1 MYYLVDDGGM
11 LVNARFDLSGSDTDP
26 FVIVESSGGAKKASQ
41 TSRRNPDYN
50 KLVRILFEKLAA
62 MNVLINAVI
71 LESAK
76 VSNLQKEDR
85 TVQLDNPY
93 PVDLRTVDIEEF
105 RKLIGKKISS
115 MHQAPGIKRLGN
127 SQKKI
132 KIILSR
138 NVSARELG
146 AIDGS
151 SSLTFGSQSPAYA
164 LNATGFIGVNEAL
177 EGGGYKSYRQH
188 RKRENKLR
196 KAKIADCLAKGFN
209 LKCQVKGC
217 GFDFQLVYGEIGQNY
232 AHVHHLKPLGFRKSA
247 EKTKLEDLAIVCA
260 NCHAMIH
267 RGKQCRPLEG
277 LIKGN
282 GHRFLDSNEGR

>member
-1 MYYLVDDGGM
+1 MYYLVDDSGM
-11 LVNARFDLSGSDTDP
+11 LVNARFDLSESHSDP
-26 FVIVESSGGAKKASQ
+26 FVIVESSGGANRTSQ

-50 KLVRILFEKLAA
+50 KLVRILFERLAA
-62 MNVLINAVI
+62 MDVLVNAVI

-76 VSNLQKEDR
+76 VSNLQIKDR

-93 PVDLRTVDIEEF
+93 PVDLKTVDIEEF

-132 KIILSR
+132 KIRFSR
-138 NVSARELG
+138 KVNARELG
-146 AIDGS
+146 ARDAS
-151 SSLTFGSQSPAYA
+151 SGISFGSESAEVS
-164 LNATGFIGVNEAL
+164 LVATGFGNVNEAL

-196 KAKIADCLAKGFN
+196 KAKISDCLARGSN
-209 LKCQVKGC
+209 LKCEVKGC
-217 GFDFQLVYGEIGQNY
+217 GFDFQLVYGEVGQNY
-232 AHVHHLKPLGFRKSA
+232 AHVHHLKPLGDRKSA
-247 EKTKLEDLAIVCA
+247 ETTKLEDLAIVCA

-267 RGKQCRPLEG
+267 RGKQCRPLAG

-282 GHRFLDSNEGR
+282 GGRYLGSEGIQ